1 MNTMILVTG
10 ATGFSGSRIVA
21 RLAEQGARPRAMAR
35 NRETALARLP
45 LQGIELAIADT
56 TRPETLRPAL
66 EGVETVI
73 HCAFITADRKPGPG
87 VNYYETNTT
96 GTRNLIAA
104 AKAAGVTR
112 IVELGGLGTQ
122 PGRPGSY
129 METRYLADEALKQ
142 SGLAWSTLGPS
153 VQFGK
158 GAAFF
163 RGLADL
169 IQSVPVVTPVIGSG
183 NQRFQPIWVEDVV
196 TCILKMAQEPGRYDG
211 RVIEIGGP
219 EIYTYNEILDML
231 MEALGKRRVKVPG
244 PKPIARLAASA
255 MSALLTKPPITPAAI
270 ELFDFENTTTLDSV
284 PYNFGFQPMSLRAW
298 IAQHGVA

>member
-1 MNTMILVTG
+1 MILVTG

-21 RLAEQGARPRAMAR
+21 RLAEQGARPRAMAH

-45 LQGIELAIADT
+45 RQGIEVAIADI

-66 EGVETVI
+66 EGVETII
-73 HCAFITADRKPGPG
+73 HCAFITADQKPGPG

-142 SGLAWSTLGPS
+142 SGLAWSSLGSS

-158 GAAFF
+158 QASFF

-169 IQSVPVVTPVIGSG
+169 ITSVPLITPVIGSG
-183 NQRFQPIWVEDVV
+183 AQRFQPIWVDDVV
-196 TCILKMAQEPGRYDG
+196 TCILKMAQEPARYDG
-211 RVIEIGGP
+211 RVIEVGGP

-231 MEALGKRRVKVPG
+231 MEALGKRRIKVPG
-244 PKPIARLAASA
+244 PKPIARLVASA
-255 MSALLTKPPITPAAI
+255 MTALLAKPPITPAAI
-270 ELFDFENTTTLDSV
+270 ELFEFENTTTLDAV
-284 PYNFGFQPMSLRAW
+284 PYNFGFQPASLRAW
-298 IAQHGVA
+298 IAQNGVA

>member
-1 MNTMILVTG
+1 MILVTG

-21 RLAEQGARPRAMAR
+21 RLAEQGARPRAIAR

-45 LQGIELAIADT
+45 GQGIEVAIADT

-142 SGLAWSTLGPS
+142 SGLAWSILGPS

-169 IQSVPVVTPVIGSG
+169 ITSVPLVTPVVGSG

-196 TCILKMAQEPGRYDG
+196 TCILKMAQEPGKYDG
-211 RVIEIGGP
+211 KVTEVGGP

-231 MEALGKRRVKVPG
+231 MEALGKRRLKVPG
-244 PKPIARLAASA
+244 PKPVARLAASA
-255 MSALLTKPPITPAAI
+255 MTALLAQPPITPAAI
-270 ELFDFENTTTLDSV
+270 ELFDFENTATLDSV
-284 PYNFGFQPMSLRAW
+284 PYNFGFQPTSLRAW
-298 IAQHGVA
+298 IAQNGVA